1 METDA
6 DYYFRRARQERSAA
20 TLSPTKIVHERHLE
34 LAQAYEFRA
43 REMAAARVHRFAP
56 VLEVVA

>member
-6 DYYFRRARQERSAA
+6 EYYFRRARQERSAA
-20 TLSPTKIVHERHLE
+20 THSLSRIVHDRHLE
-34 LAQAYEFRA
+34 LAQAYEFRV
-43 REMAAARVHRFAP
+43 REMAAAQVHRFAP